1 MGRTCQSGAT
11 PLVIHEMMRI
21 WFLAWN
27 RLKKDHQGEGDA
39 TRKMNTSNGNA
50 LDIQTPYDD
59 AIPSSQEPSVQ
70 FYIDAMRIYLGL
82 YEGSISMEDAVH
94 ASEKLK
100 ENPEF
105 IKHPINPTIVPLNE
119 TFRDKML
126 SNLQTLK
133 KFNLLTKDS
142 VKSAF
147 SFALLSPTT
156 PVNTTDFKLLQVLE
170 KDPLSTLVDVS
181 AEIGVTPRTVA
192 RSIDRLEKNLV
203 FRVSALM
210 DMTAFGAQPF
220 ILFFTLADGVE
231 WDMVED
237 GFALYPFTKSILK
250 TSMADLGYVSF
261 LVPGSN
267 DNLITF
273 AEYINDISAILFEY
287 SHLHTQH
294 GIGAKTNLSLL
305 NENVW
310 SIPEAVMQIAEEG
323 PIKQDEQIKVLNC
336 KGWLSGLT
344 EDDFR
349 IISYYR
355 SALREPPRVLVD
367 RVRMQ
372 GMDVDARQVS
382 QSIRKA
388 FDRELIHPFTD
399 FRGIGL
405 STNFC
410 FEIICDDAWRDRILR
425 AAVTL
430 PALNYYLSQLG
441 IIIWAQVPGDQQV
454 EYYQLFRALEPH
466 KGVKSVNPI
475 MTINLKGSRSE
486 LDMIKDWKFGSSGW
500 NVDRRQLS
508 LDGYFEV

>member
-1 MGRTCQSGAT
+1 MNENSTLSVERN
-11 PLVIHEMMRI
+11 EE
-21 WFLAWN
+21 N
-27 RLKKDHQGEGDA
+27 HQDEGDA
-39 TRKMNTSNGNA
+39 SHKMTSSNGNP

-59 AIPSSQEPSVQ
+59 SIPSSQEPSVQ

-105 IKHPINPTIVPLNE
+105 IKHPINPTIIPLNE
-119 TFRDKML
+119 TFKEKML
-126 SNLQTLK
+126 SNLLTLR

-142 VKSAF
+142 VKSAY

-156 PVNTTDFKLLQVLE
+156 PVNTTDYKLLQILE
-170 KDPLSTLVDVS
+170 KDPLSTLVDAS

-192 RSIDRLEKNLV
+192 RSIERLEKNFV

-220 ILFFTLADGVE
+220 ILFFTLAEGIE

-261 LVPGSN
+261 LVPGLN

-273 AEYINDISAILFEY
+273 TEYINDISAILFEY
-287 SHLHTQH
+287 SNLHAQQ
-294 GIGAKTNLSLL
+294 GIGANTNLSLL
-305 NENVW
+305 RDNVW
-310 SIPEAVMQIAEEG
+310 NIPESVNRIAEDVPAETNT
-323 PIKQDEQIKVLNC
+323 QVRVLKC
-336 KGWLSGLT
+336 KGWLPGLT
-344 EDDFR
+344 EDDFK

-355 SALREPPRVLVD
+355 SSLRDPPRVLVD
-367 RVRMQ
+367 RIRMQ
-372 GMDVDARQVS
+372 GMDVDTRQVS
-382 QSIRKA
+382 QSIRKSI
-388 FDRELIHPFTD
+388 DRELIHPFTD

-410 FEIICDDAWRDRILR
+410 FEIICDEIWRDRILR
-425 AAVTL
+425 AIVNL
-430 PALNYYLSQLG
+430 PAVNYYLSQLG
-441 IIIWAQVPGDQQV
+441 IILWAQVPGEQQV
-454 EYYQLFRALEPH
+454 EYYQHFRALESH
-466 KGVKSVNPI
+466 KGIKSVNPI

-486 LDMIKDWKFGSSGW
+486 LDMIKEWKFGSNGW
-500 NVDRRQLS
+500 TVNRRQLS
-508 LDGYFEV
+508 LEGYFDV

>member
-1 MGRTCQSGAT
+1 M
-11 PLVIHEMMRI
+11 
-21 WFLAWN
+21 
-27 RLKKDHQGEGDA
+27 
-39 TRKMNTSNGNA
+39 TRSNGPAIN
-50 LDIQTPYDD
+50 IQTPYDD
-59 AIPSSQEPSVQ
+59 SIPSSQEPSVQ

-94 ASEKLK
+94 ASEMLK

-105 IKHPINPTIVPLNE
+105 IKYPINPTIIPLNE
-119 TFRDKML
+119 TFKDKML

-142 VKSAF
+142 VKSAY

-156 PVNTTDFKLLQVLE
+156 PLSTIDFKLLQILE
-170 KDPLSTLVDVS
+170 RDPLSTLVDAA

-192 RSIDRLEKNLV
+192 RSIERLEKNFV
-203 FRVSALM
+203 YRVSALM

-220 ILFFTLADGVE
+220 VLFFTLAEGVE
-231 WDMVED
+231 WNMVED

-261 LVPGSN
+261 LVPGPP

-273 AEYINDISAILFEY
+273 KEYINDISAILFEY
-287 SHLHTQH
+287 SNLHVQE
-294 GIGAKTNLSLL
+294 GIGANTNLSLL
-305 NENVW
+305 KDNVW
-310 SIPEAVMQIAEEG
+310 SIPETVTRIAQDDSEEVDR
-323 PIKQDEQIKVLNC
+323 PIKVLKC
-336 KGWLSGLT
+336 KGWLPGLT
-344 EDDFR
+344 EDDFK

-355 SALREPPRVLVD
+355 NALREPPRVLVD
-367 RVRMQ
+367 RFRMQ

-382 QSIRKA
+382 QSIRKS

-410 FEIICDDAWRDRILR
+410 FEIICDEVWRDRILR

-454 EYYQLFRALEPH
+454 EYYQLFRALEPL

-486 LDMIKDWKFGSSGW
+486 LDMIKDWKFGLSGW
-500 NVDRRQLS
+500 SVDKRQLS
-508 LDGYFEV
+508 LEGHFDV